1 MCVILQNC
9 RQLPIYSLNLTEST
23 INHAVTKIVKAFGP
37 IYQEMISELKKEANI
52 HGDETSWRLNGKNY
66 WLWTFVGKLV
76 AIYEIDPTRSKD
88 VPKRIIGGF
97 KGNVTS
103 DSYSAW
109 NYVGKTH
116 QRCHIHYIREIKD
129 TYNTRIPEKNSH
141 HLQHA

>member
-1 MCVILQNC
+1 M
-9 RQLPIYSLNLTEST
+9 
-23 INHAVTKIVKAFGP
+23 
-37 IYQEMISELKKEANI
+37 
-52 HGDETSWRLNGKNY
+52 NGKNY

-109 NYVGKTH
+109 NYVGKPTKDATFTISE
-116 QRCHIHYIREIKD
+116 RLRYIQYKNPGKEFTAFAARLK
-129 TYNTRIPEKNSH
+129 RILYTFTMRQKSPMRQKTTNEKED
-141 HLQHA
+141 